1 MGALDS
7 ALLAAVRAG
16 ASRGRPYFVGA
27 KTAAYTV
34 LPQDCYGGVITNEGA
49 SGTVVLSLPSAE
61 VGMSLTVLV
70 LAAQVVQLDPS
81 GSEIINAFGAA
92 AGDSVGTGAAGVVA
106 GAAGDCISIACVE
119 DGEWIVTNYIGT
131 WDDIA

>member
-49 SGTVVLSLPSAE
+49 SGVVTLTLPSAE
-61 VGMSLTVLV
+61 VGMRLTVYA
-70 LAAQVVQLDPS
+70 LAAQEIELDPS
-81 GSEIINAFGAA
+81 GSELINFAGGV
-92 AGDSVGTGAAGVVA
+92 AGDKVSNSTTPAVDDAIT
-106 GAAGDCISIACVE
+106 IICVE
-119 DGEWIVTNYIGT
+119 DGEWLVENFVGD
-131 WDDIA
+131 WADE

>member
-49 SGTVVLSLPSAE
+49 SGVVTLTLPSAE
-61 VGMSLTVLV
+61 VGMRLTVYA
-70 LAAQVVQLDPS
+70 LAAQEIELDPA
-81 GSEIINAFGAA
+81 GSELINFAGGV
-92 AGDSVGTGAAGVVA
+92 AGDKVSNSTTPAVDDAIT
-106 GAAGDCISIACVE
+106 IICVE
-119 DGEWIVTNYIGT
+119 DGEWLVENFVGD
-131 WDDIA
+131 WADE